1 MTIDVYESTR
11 FESLWDEFERSIASP
26 VSSPLAPETIVV
38 PARGWEGWFNRRL
51 ASRRGCWAQFR
62 FLLPGQWISET
73 LENCLGAEQAPNR
86 EQDALTWII
95 ASQLPGLLDD
105 QAFGAVRSYLF
116 QPEGGTDPQRLIDLS
131 RCIAELFDRYL
142 LHRPELI
149 AAWYQ
154 GVDWPECDVPAPPAA
169 AWQRRLWQAIT
180 QDKRRRYRSVSAM
193 AVDLNDAVQQSSDGV
208 PERLSVWMCGNVVPA
223 HLRFLEAVGEH
234 CHVGLF
240 VLAPACE
247 YWGDMYGRRQLLR
260 RLREHPQSLRQF
272 CQEHHVDLL
281 HPLLASMGEISRQQQ
296 MLMVDLDSA
305 PWRIRDLAADSF
317 DEVDAPEDVD
327 LSDSQDST
335 LLAELQRDI
344 HLATEPDQRP
354 LPRDNSVRIH
364 SCHSAIREVEVLH
377 DRIREVLE
385 EDSELA
391 PEDVAVFCS
400 DLDSYAPLIQAVFG
414 LTRLGMAG
422 HIPFQIAGRSAR
434 RTRPMIAAWLK
445 VLEVFESRVS
455 SSDIL
460 DLLNTEAVRSR
471 VGINSSEIEK
481 VAEWLDDAGIR
492 WGLDATHRQS
502 ESLPDTD
509 LNTWEFGLD
518 RLTLGYAMPPAS
530 VQLVGQV
537 STLDRVEGLAGSTLG
552 RLWSLIARLR
562 QWRERIKE
570 DRPLAEWRV
579 SLGRIARDFLATDL
593 DETGYQIGLDAVDR
607 LATLADA
614 GEFDTP
620 VPFAVAVREV
630 TRQLDSA
637 SAASFRAG
645 GVVFCDMSAM
655 RSLPC
660 KVIALLG
667 MNDGLFPRGD
677 RSVGFDLMRFQ
688 RILGDNRPRDE
699 DRHLFLEAVLAATD
713 RLIIT
718 CQGQDVRDQ
727 RPRPPSVPVQEL
739 LDVLSQTD
747 GVEVGDDTDDRGVG
761 GSGDRP
767 TTGVDDDTDD
777 SAEGGLR
784 ETLFIRHPLQ
794 AFGPQYFDGEG
805 NVPASFDSASLKA
818 AQRLQGQPES
828 AAVFAAQPLSVPSA
842 SEEGLNDAIT
852 EPDTVTVGDLRV
864 LHERPWLLFLRRV
877 GIGDLSVSED
887 ASDREPLVLDGLQY
901 WQAGDDWL
909 ERSLAGESSDEIA
922 QQLIR
927 TGCIPAGS
935 RGESVVRELKRDT
948 GRIIDGMEKANL
960 KTVTEPLP
968 FNLYLADIL
977 LTGEISGW
985 TGSTIHRGTFS
996 KVSVKYAARLWID
1009 HLIATAICNRI
1020 LEPAVLVGRD
1030 GTKVTISEIKPDEA
1044 IAHLQKLIGVWQIAR
1059 CFPLPFFVNKE
1070 VVKPIWKN
1078 EVDFADRQSAT
1089 AYIFAARNSFVQAPF
1104 GKDSSG
1110 RRRPAPAE
1118 EPDVQTAFAGLQPF
1132 EMRCDAVPALAKE
1145 GDRNLFAYLAE
1156 QLCGP
1161 FAEHLESFPG

>member
-11 FESLWDEFERSIASP
+11 FESLWSEFERGIASP
-26 VSSPLAPETIVV
+26 LSSPLAPELIVV
-38 PARGWEGWFNRRL
+38 PARGWESWFNRRL
-51 ASRRGCWAQFR
+51 AARRGCWAQFR

-73 LENCLGAEQAPNR
+73 LENCLSAEEAPNR

-105 QAFGAVRSYLF
+105 EAFGAVRSYLF

-131 RCIAELFDRYL
+131 RCISELFDRYL
-142 LHRPELI
+142 LHRPDLI

-180 QDKRRRYRSVSAM
+180 RDSHRRYRSVSAM
-193 AVDLNDAVQQSSDGV
+193 SVDLKDAIEQSPGRV
-208 PERLSVWMCGNVVPA
+208 PERLSVWLCGNVVPA

-234 CHVGLF
+234 CHVGLY
-240 VLAPACE
+240 VLTPACE

-281 HPLLASMGEISRQQQ
+281 HPLLASMGELSRQQQ

-317 DEVDAPEDVD
+317 EDSDSFDEVDSPE
-327 LSDSQDST
+327 SQDST
-335 LLAELQRDI
+335 LLAELQSDI

-377 DRIREVLE
+377 DRIRDVLE
-385 EDSELA
+385 EDSDLA
-391 PEDVAVFCS
+391 PEDVAVFSS
-400 DLDSYAPLIQAVFG
+400 DIDSYAPLIQAVFG
-414 LTRLGMAG
+414 LTRPGAAG

-434 RTRPMIAAWLK
+434 RTRPMIDGWLK

-460 DLLNTEAVRSR
+460 DLLNTEVVRTR
-471 VGINSSEIEK
+471 VGLDSSEIEK

-492 WGLDATHRQS
+492 WGLDAIHRES
-502 ESLPDTD
+502 ENLPGTD

-537 STLDRVEGLAGSTLG
+537 STVDRVEGLAGATLG
-552 RLWSLIARLR
+552 RLWSLIKRLR
-562 QWRERIKE
+562 QWRERIE
-570 DRPLAEWRV
+570 QDRPLAEWRDPL
-579 SLGRIARDFLATDL
+579 SRIAGDFLATDL
-593 DETGYQIGLDAVDR
+593 DETGYQIGLDAIDQM
-607 LATLADA
+607 ATLAGA

-620 VPFAVAVREV
+620 VSFAVAVREM

-645 GVVFCDMSAM
+645 GVVFCDMNAM

-667 MNDGLFPRGD
+667 MNDGMFPRGD

-699 DRHLFLEAVLAATD
+699 DRHLFLEAVLSAGD

-747 GVEVGDDTDDRGVG
+747 GVEFGDDTDDG
-761 GSGDRP
+761 
-767 TTGVDDDTDD
+767 
-777 SAEGGLR
+777 AEDGLR

-805 NVPASFDSASLKA
+805 HVPASFDSASLKA
-818 AQRLQGQPES
+818 AQRLRGQLQS
-828 AAVFAAQPLSVPSA
+828 AAVFAAQPLSVPSVSNA
-842 SEEGLNDAIT
+842 DLNDALI
-852 EPDTVTVGDLRV
+852 EPDTVTIGDLRN

-909 ERSLAGESSDEIA
+909 ERSLAGESSDAIA

-948 GRIIDGMEKANL
+948 GRIIDGMEKGNL
-960 KTVTEPLP
+960 NTVTEPLP
-968 FNLYLADIL
+968 FNLYLADVL

-1009 HLIATAICNRI
+1009 QLIATAVCNRI

-1030 GTKVTISEIKPDEA
+1030 GTKVTVSEIKPDEA
-1044 IAHLQKLIGVWQIAR
+1044 IAHLQKLIALWQIAR
-1059 CFPLPFFVNKE
+1059 CFPLPFFVSKE

-1078 EVDFADRQSAT
+1078 EVDFTDQQSAT

-1104 GKDSSG
+1104 GTDSSG

-1132 EMRCDAVPALAKE
+1132 DMRCDAVPALAEE
-1145 GDRNLFAYLAE
+1145 GDRNLFSYLAE
-1156 QLCGP
+1156 QLCVP